1 MGFKLQNRLVGN
13 IYGRRASTFT
23 AMGEAVNLVVIDD
36 QISYVDA
43 FGLALSL
50 TPDLELAGRAANAED
65 GERVTLAVQPDLL
78 VTDYRLPNGQTG
90 TMLSGR
96 LRDAG
101 FTAPI
106 LVLTGFLA
114 PQVIREAG
122 EIDDLHVIS
131 KNTPMTG
138 IVNAIRQIIKGLP
151 IELDPDTT
159 PDSNLS
165 PGELE
170 VLERLS
176 NGQTPAEIAQML
188 HLSVHSIRARIKS
201 MHRKLNVASQGEAIA
216 TAIRLGLVVPP
227 K

>member
-1 MGFKLQNRLVGN
+1 MSDSEK
-13 IYGRRASTFT
+13 
-23 AMGEAVNLVVIDD
+23 LVVVDD

-50 TPDLELAGRAANAED
+50 TPDLELVGRASTAEE
-65 GERVTLAVQPDLL
+65 GAKVTFAKNPDLL

-90 TMLSGR
+90 TMLAAR

-101 FTAPI
+101 FTSPI

-114 PQVIREAG
+114 PQVVREAG
-122 EIDDLHVIS
+122 SIAQLEVIS

-138 IVNAIRQIIKGLP
+138 IVNAIRQVLNGLP
-151 IELDPDTT
+151 VEVDPQTT
-159 PDSNLS
+159 PASNLS

-170 VLERLS
+170 VLERLA
-176 NGQTPAEIAQML
+176 NGQTPTEIAQTL

-201 MHRKLNVASQGEAIA
+201 MHRKLDVASQGEAIA

>member
-1 MGFKLQNRLVGN
+1 MAEDVKK
-13 IYGRRASTFT
+13 
-23 AMGEAVNLVVIDD
+23 LVVVDD
-36 QISYVDA
+36 QISYADA

-50 TPDLELAGRAANAED
+50 TPDLELGGRAANVED

-78 VTDYRLPNGQTG
+78 VTDYRLPGGQTG
-90 TMLSGR
+90 TMLAGR

-101 FTAPI
+101 FDSPI

-122 EIDDLHVIS
+122 EIDNLHVIS

-138 IVNAIRQIIKGLP
+138 IVNAIRQVIKGQP

-176 NGQTPAEIAQML
+176 NGQTPAEIAQLL

>member
-1 MGFKLQNRLVGN
+1 MG
-13 IYGRRASTFT
+13 A
-23 AMGEAVNLVVIDD
+23 AVQLVVVDD

-50 TPDLELAGRAANAED
+50 TPDLELAGRAANCED
-65 GERVTLAVQPDLL
+65 GERVTLAAQPDLL
-78 VTDYRLPNGQTG
+78 VTDYRLPGGQTG
-90 TMLSGR
+90 TMLAHR

-101 FTAPI
+101 FDAPI

-122 EIDDLHVIS
+122 EIENLHVIS

-138 IVNAIRQIIKGLP
+138 IVNAIRQISSGLP

-176 NGQTPAEIAQML
+176 TGQTPSEIAQIL
-188 HLSVHSIRARIKS
+188 HLSVHSVRARIKS